1 MPPGKL
7 VVHSYIYILVHRWTG
22 SNQFWNTNS
31 SSTNSVTVVGKVAGL
46 HVFQLC
52 KLTKHS
58 YYLKM
63 VFFSFS
69 SSDCAATI

>member
-46 HVFQLC
+46 HVF
-52 KLTKHS
+52 
-58 YYLKM
+58 
-63 VFFSFS
+63 
-69 SSDCAATI
+69 